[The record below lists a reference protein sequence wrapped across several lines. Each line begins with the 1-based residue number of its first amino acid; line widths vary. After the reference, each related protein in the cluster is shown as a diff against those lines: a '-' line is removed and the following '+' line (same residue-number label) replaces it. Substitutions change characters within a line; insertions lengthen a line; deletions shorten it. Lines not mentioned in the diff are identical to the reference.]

1 MEQPESH
8 VEIGK
13 KLLKTLHSLIEHFPE
28 NVQNHI
34 DKLKEMIE
42 SPKQSQLLISVLLGL
57 GLLFQV
63 FLKFRQVKT
72 HKKSRFLES
81 PGFPLPETLHEFDW
95 ATKEPLQLRP
105 FKPKY
110 HLTMALENLDPSEL
124 ILMDKTYKERILYRR
139 KILKEHH
146 ETVIAMNDE
155 SDPRAIAAVKEF
167 YRYIMSTYLPV
178 RYPTM
183 FRLHETAF
191 ETGKAYMLENL
202 VFNELY
208 PSEVTEL
215 TSPMRA
221 LEILY
226 KTVDEDYLIL
236 LPDKPDDDDT
246 KDVKYRL
253 VAYET
258 CYPAGFNPRQK
269 LGKLLADIHGPVP
282 GYHEKLEKSMD
293 RHFANVEVGKYVK
306 RVNWSIST
314 NTELFAAFGGLHSS
328 VNETQVEEKIKE
340 GTLDVDST
348 LLRSERQ
355 TLHRLPT
362 SRAMVFGF
370 HTYTYPIRKIKEEGL
385 GEDLATAIDGLKE
398 GSVPK
403 IFGYKRGPVWG
414 DAVKAYLRS

>member
-1 MEQPESH
+1 MERPEPH
-8 VEIGK
+8 VELGK
-13 KLLKTLHSLIEHFPE
+13 RLLETLRSLIMHLPE
-28 NVQNHI
+28 NVQGNI
-34 DKLKEMIE
+34 DSLKKMLE
-42 SPKQSQLLISVLLGL
+42 SPNQSQILIPVLLGV

-63 FLKFRQVKT
+63 FLKFRKVQT

-81 PGFPLPETLHEFDW
+81 PGFPLPESLNGFDW

-124 ILMDKTYKERILYRR
+124 ILMDKTYKERMMYRR
-139 KILKEHH
+139 KILKEHR
-146 ETVIAMNDE
+146 ETVLAMHDE
-155 SDPRAIAAVKEF
+155 SDPRTIAAVKEF

-202 VFNELY
+202 VLNELY

-226 KTVDEDYLIL
+226 KTIDEDYLIL
-236 LPDKPDDDDT
+236 LPDESEGGDSKNA
-246 KDVKYRL
+246 KYRL

-293 RHFANVEVGKYVK
+293 RHFANIEVGKYVK
-306 RVNWSIST
+306 RINWSIST
-314 NTELFAAFGGLHSS
+314 DTELFAAFGGLHSS

-340 GTLDVDST
+340 GTLDVDSVCVN
-348 LLRSERQ
+348 LL
-355 TLHRLPT
+355 
-362 SRAMVFGF
+362 VF
-370 HTYTYPIRKIKEEGL
+370 I
-385 GEDLATAIDGLKE
+385 
-398 GSVPK
+398 
-403 IFGYKRGPVWG
+403 
-414 DAVKAYLRS
+414 

>member
-1 MEQPESH
+1 MYE
-8 VEIGK
+8 
-13 KLLKTLHSLIEHFPE
+13 FPA
-28 NVQNHI
+28 NI
-34 DKLKEMIE
+34 D
-42 SPKQSQLLISVLLGL
+42 GY
-57 GLLFQV
+57 
-63 FLKFRQVKT
+63 T
-72 HKKSRFLES
+72 
-81 PGFPLPETLHEFDW
+81 
-95 ATKEPLQLRP
+95 
-105 FKPKY
+105 
-110 HLTMALENLDPSEL
+110 ALENLDPSEL

-146 ETVIAMNDE
+146 ETVIAMHDE

-178 RYPTM
+178 RYPTV

-236 LPDKPDDDDT
+236 LPDKSDGDDT
-246 KDVKYRL
+246 KDAKYRL

-269 LGKLLADIHGPVP
+269 LGKLLADIHDPVP

-293 RHFANVEVGKYVK
+293 RHFASIAVGKYVK

-328 VNETQVEEKIKE
+328 VNETQVEKKIKK
-340 GTLDVDST
+340 GTLDVDSVCYSCFKKPFVLIT
-348 LLRSERQ
+348 EIKTNLIEALAVRASN
-355 TLHRLPT
+355 T
-362 SRAMVFGF
+362 SSLANFPRYGVWFPYI
-370 HTYTYPIRKIKEEGL
+370 HIPNQ
-385 GEDLATAIDGLKE
+385 EDQRRRPRR
-398 GSVPK
+398 GSRH
-403 IFGYKRGPVWG
+403 GY
-414 DAVKAYLRS
+414 